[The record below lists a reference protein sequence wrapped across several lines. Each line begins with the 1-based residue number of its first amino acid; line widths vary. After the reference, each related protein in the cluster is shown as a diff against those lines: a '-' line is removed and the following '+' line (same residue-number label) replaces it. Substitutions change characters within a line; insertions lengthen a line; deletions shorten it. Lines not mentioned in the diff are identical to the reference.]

1 MDGGGGGSEKIIISG
16 GQVGWD
22 GVKEWTHTHTHTHT
36 KQNIYISKGADDPS
50 SYSPL
55 LLSSFADDR
64 QSILKQP
71 FGFDRLDE
79 EFRVRVADFGLAR
92 DIYEKEYYSSENK
105 KAKLPVKWMA
115 LESLEKGTYSSKTDV
130 VSAGFPTVCMLS

>member
-1 MDGGGGGSEKIIISG
+1 M
-16 GQVGWD
+16 
-22 GVKEWTHTHTHTHT
+22 
-36 KQNIYISKGADDPS
+36 
-50 SYSPL
+50 
-55 LLSSFADDR
+55 
-64 QSILKQP
+64 KQP